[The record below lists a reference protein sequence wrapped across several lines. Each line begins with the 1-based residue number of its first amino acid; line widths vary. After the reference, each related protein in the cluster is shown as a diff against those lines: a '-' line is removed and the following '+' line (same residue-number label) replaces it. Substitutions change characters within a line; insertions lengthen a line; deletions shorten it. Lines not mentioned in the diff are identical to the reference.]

1 MLHLSNL
8 SLLLRDL
15 PFRQS
20 THVLLSE
27 KYINLFPYDWYHIP
41 IKSNQIKSTQFW
53 ESQFVLNL
61 TVRQGHLILLL
72 IKALAYKVMTS
83 TCI

>member
-1 MLHLSNL
+1 MIGIT
-8 SLLLRDL
+8 
-15 PFRQS
+15 FQ
-20 THVLLSE
+20 
-27 KYINLFPYDWYHIP
+27 
-41 IKSNQIKSTQFW
+41 SNQIKSTQFW

-61 TVRQGHLILLL
+61 IVQQGHLILLL